1 MERAETAVLLACGAI
16 VLAAFDAY
24 GLAFAVVR

>member
-1 MERAETAVLLACGAI
+1 MERAETAVLLASGVA

-24 GLAFAVVR
+24 GMAFAVVR